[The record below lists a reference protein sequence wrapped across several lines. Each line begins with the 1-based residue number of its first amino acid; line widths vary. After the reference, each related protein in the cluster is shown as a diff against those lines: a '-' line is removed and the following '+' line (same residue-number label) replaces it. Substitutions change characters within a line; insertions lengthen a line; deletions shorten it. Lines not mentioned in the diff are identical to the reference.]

1 MDEGIEVKEPFVTL
15 APGTIASDFALKN
28 LSKALGEA
36 QVEFLPAVKTEE
48 NKWGGYQ
55 YTPLAV
61 IIAAC
66 RPALAKYHLTVY
78 QLPGVDLAE
87 KNAIIH
93 TRVVH
98 WDSGEWFQNT
108 LELPAELA
116 LGKDGAPKFNQ
127 QTVGGTFTYLQKYA
141 YKTNLGIPD
150 SEELIDS
157 TEDKGNLPARQ
168 GKQQPRTTPAQVTQ
182 QPKPQPV
189 AQKPAQEQ
197 HPEIIRK
204 PFKIE
209 TTPEG
214 KTTIICTVSKV
225 DEGETKSKK
234 PFLKVAINGYLR
246 PAKAAN
252 AASENFAYC
261 FDTALFDALKSAV
274 DKECQIAVN
283 LAGQYAQIEDVL
295 FCDGVEMLDGKPFVP
310 PTTEEEVPNA

>member
-1 MDEGIEVKEPFVTL
+1 MDAEVEVKELFVTL

-36 QVEFLPAVKTEE
+36 QMEFLPAVKTEE

-55 YTPLAV
+55 YTPLAGIV
-61 IIAAC
+61 GAC
-66 RPALAKYHLTVY
+66 RPALTRHHLTVS
-78 QLPGVDLAE
+78 QFSQVDLE
-87 KNAIIH
+87 QKIVSVF
-93 TRVVH
+93 TRLVH
-98 WDSGEWFQNT
+98 WDSGEWMQNQFD
-108 LELPAELA
+108 LPGELA

-127 QTVGGTFTYLQKYA
+127 QTIGGSQTYGQKYP
-141 YKTNLGIPD
+141 YKAILGIPD

-157 TEDKGNLPARQ
+157 SEEKGNLPARQ
-168 GKQQPRTTPAQVTQ
+168 SKQQTRTTPAQATQ
-182 QPKPQPV
+182 QAKPQPT
-189 AQKPAQEQ
+189 AQKPAQEPR
-197 HPEIIRK
+197 PEIVRK

-209 TTPEG
+209 TTPDG
-214 KTTIICTVSKV
+214 KTTVICTVSKV